1 MIEQKFYRKI
11 LNRRFAIFLGV
22 KLLIFS
28 VVVGRMYKLQVLDS
42 KKYKTL
48 ADENRINVLIH
59 MPNRGLIYDMDGQ
72 KIAENII
79 NYSFTITPS
88 LIDDLNQL
96 IVELSG
102 YIELSHEEI
111 NLMKQVYISKK
122 PNRSYVIKNSMNW
135 DEVAK
140 ISTNLLTLSGTEI
153 VPLYPAARPS
163 FTDLFGVFKPL
174 IPRYPNQSPWI
185 IF

>member
-22 KLLIFS
+22 KLLIFT

-72 KIAENII
+72 KIAENIT

-96 IVELSG
+96 IVKLSG
-102 YIELSHEEI
+102 HIELSHEEI

-122 PNRSYVIKNSMNW
+122 PNRAYVIKNSMNW

-140 ISTNLLTLSGTEI
+140 ISTNLGSIRFDNSRGEI
-153 VPLYPAARPS
+153 NFPS
-163 FTDLFGVFKPL
+163 LPPMPSIWIVFSSSAKADFA
-174 IPRYPNQSPWI
+174 IP
-185 IF
+185 